1 MPSVFD
7 FSAKLNNGDDQP
19 LSDFRG
25 KVLLIVNTASQCGFT
40 PQYQGLEEL
49 YKKYSAQ
56 GLEILAFPC
65 DQFGHQEPGGDQEI
79 QGFCERNYG
88 VTFPLFSKIEVN
100 GENAHPLYKFLKTEA
115 GGLLTDAI
123 KWNFTKFLVGREGKV
138 LDRFAP
144 FTKPQEIEE
153 DISKALISKVLK
165 D

>member
-7 FSAKLNNGDDQP
+7 FSAKLNNGEEKP
-19 LSDFRG
+19 LADYRG
-25 KVLLIVNTASQCGFT
+25 KVLLIVNTASRCGNT
-40 PQYQGLEEL
+40 PQYKGLEEL

-65 DQFGHQEPGGDQEI
+65 DQFGHQEPGSDAEI
-79 QGFCERNYG
+79 RSFCERNYA

-100 GENAHPLYKFLKTEA
+100 GDGAHPLYKYLKTEA
-115 GGLLTDAI
+115 KGLLNDKI
-123 KWNFTKFLVGREGKV
+123 KWNFTKFLVDREGNV

-144 FTKPQEIEE
+144 MTKPTAIEK
-153 DISKALISKVLK
+153 DIAKALK